1 MVLSPPASGPSAG
14 AGTGE
19 SRTPLLSVDRLVVR
33 YGAAVA
39 LDDVSLQVGDGEMV
53 ALIGANGAGKTT
65 LLNTLSGIIP
75 ASSGTISCR
84 GRLAH
89 VPEGRELFPDLC
101 VDDNLRLGAWKAT
114 SRDPA
119 DVYELFPKLRD
130 LARRRAG
137 YLSGGEQQMVAIG
150 RALMAKP
157 DLLAI
162 DELSQGL
169 APNVVQEIGRYLVRL
184 NRETGLSVLLVE
196 QNARLAL
203 ELCSRAYVLET
214 GRVAADGL
222 SSHLREQPAVQRAY
236 LGGHIAT

>member
-1 MVLSPPASGPSAG
+1 MSGTATATAPI
-14 AGTGE
+14 
-19 SRTPLLSVDRLVVR
+19 LSVERLVVR

-39 LDDVSLQVGDGEMV
+39 LEDVSLEVGRGEMV

-65 LLNTLSGIIP
+65 LLNTLSGILAP
-75 ASSGTISCR
+75 SAGTIRCA

-101 VDDNLRLGAWKAT
+101 VDDNLRLGAWKAP

-119 DVYELFPKLRD
+119 RIYELFPKLRD
-130 LARRRAG
+130 LSRRKAG

-150 RALMAKP
+150 RALMAGP
-157 DLLAI
+157 DVLAI

-169 APNVVQEIGRYLVRL
+169 APIVVQEIGRYLARL
-184 NRETGLSVLLVE
+184 NAETGLSVLLVE

-203 ELCSRAYVLET
+203 ELCARVYVLET
-214 GRVAADGL
+214 GRIAAHGPSVL
-222 SSHLREQPAVQRAY
+222 LRDEPAVRSAY
-236 LGGHIAT
+236 LGGHVTT

>member
-1 MVLSPPASGPSAG
+1 MMAPSAGSVRTNGAG
-14 AGTGE
+14 AGTA
-19 SRTPLLSVDRLVVR
+19 PILSVDGLVVR

-39 LDDVSLQVGDGEMV
+39 LEDVSLEVGRGEMV

-65 LLNTLSGIIP
+65 LLNTLSGILAP
-75 ASSGTISCR
+75 SAGTTQCA

-101 VDDNLRLGAWKAT
+101 VDDNLRLGAWKAA

-119 DVYELFPKLRD
+119 RVYELFPKLRD
-130 LARRRAG
+130 LSRRKAG
-137 YLSGGEQQMVAIG
+137 NLSGGEQQMVAIG
-150 RALMAKP
+150 RALMAEP

-169 APNVVQEIGRYLVRL
+169 APIVVQEIGQYLVQL
-184 NRETGLSVLLVE
+184 NGETGLYVLLVE

-203 ELCSRAYVLET
+203 DLCARAYVLET
-214 GRVAADGL
+214 GRIATHGPSAR
-222 SSHLREQPAVQRAY
+222 LRDEPAVRSAY
-236 LGGHIAT
+236 LGGHVTT

>member
-1 MVLSPPASGPSAG
+1 MTITPSVGSGRMS
-14 AGTGE
+14 GTA
-19 SRTPLLSVDRLVVR
+19 TATAPILSVERLVVR

-39 LDDVSLQVGDGEMV
+39 LEDVSLEVGRGEMV

-65 LLNTLSGIIP
+65 LLNTLSGILAP
-75 ASSGTISCR
+75 SAGTIRCA

-101 VDDNLRLGAWKAT
+101 VDDNLRLGAWKAP

-119 DVYELFPKLRD
+119 RIYELFPKLRD
-130 LARRRAG
+130 LSRRKAG

-150 RALMAKP
+150 RALMADP
-157 DLLAI
+157 DVLAI

-169 APNVVQEIGRYLVRL
+169 APIVVQEIGRYLSRL
-184 NRETGLSVLLVE
+184 NAETGLSVLLVE

-203 ELCSRAYVLET
+203 ELCARVYVLET
-214 GRVAADGL
+214 GRIAAHGPSAL
-222 SSHLREQPAVQRAY
+222 LRDEPAVRSAY
-236 LGGHIAT
+236 LGGHVTT

>member
-1 MVLSPPASGPSAG
+1 MVLSPAASGPPAG
-14 AGTGE
+14 AGTRE
-19 SRTPLLSVDRLVVR
+19 STPLLSVDRLVVR

-39 LDDVSLQVGDGEMV
+39 LDDVSLEVGHGEMV

-65 LLNTLSGIIP
+65 LLNTLSGIIT
-75 ASSGTISCR
+75 ASSGTIACR

-101 VDDNLRLGAWKAT
+101 VDDNLRLGAWKAA

-184 NRETGLSVLLVE
+184 NTDTGLSVLLVE

-222 SSHLREQPAVQRAY
+222 SSHLRGQPAVQRAY
-236 LGGHIAT
+236 LGGHVAT